1 MKQFSLTLLIRVLL
15 VTLVLVSVGIFLN
28 SVMKYNAMMAEIE
41 KMEKQQASYEEL
53 CEELQELLNSEQDPD
68 YIVRIAK
75 EKLGLYFPD
84 EEIFYND
91 RNG

>member
-68 YIVRIAK
+68 YIIRIAK

>member
-1 MKQFSLTLLIRVLL
+1 MLL

-68 YIVRIAK
+68 YIIRIAK